1 MRKGKGSVAS
11 WSRHAAGL
19 LTLLIVSA
27 CSLGTD
33 ADDIPTSVRVRVEGT
48 SPHQLTLVTA
58 KDLYEEY
65 NLSTGEMR
73 PVAVTSDT
81 VLITLPFDQTMDISS
96 TGSIYVELRN
106 YEVAAATVRLRV
118 ELDNG
123 EGDDRTATLSDDAA
137 LVYYFIYTDYSYR

>member
-1 MRKGKGSVAS
+1 MRKGRGSVAS
-11 WSRHAAGL
+11 WGRRAAVALAL
-19 LTLLIVSA
+19 LTVSA
-27 CSLGTD
+27 CSLATD

-58 KDLYEEY
+58 MDLYEEY

-123 EGDDRTATLSDDAA
+123 EGDDRTATLSDNAA
-137 LVYYFIYTDYSYR
+137 LVYYFIFTDYSYR